1 VILGR
6 PVSELE
12 IRKTS
17 FVCKVKMEHSVLVVN
32 IKYFVVEHSVPT
44 LTRCYISI

>member
-1 VILGR
+1 MWTCLARLGR
-6 PVSELE
+6 PVNELE
-12 IRKTS
+12 TRKTS

-44 LTRCYISI
+44 